1 MHNKTRVDLNA
12 GTSMTKISISL
23 GQMNVKHGRAEDN
36 LGTAERL
43 IEEASRRQSQLV
55 ALPELWSSGYD
66 LENAAAHADELGAGM
81 FKAMSRLAARHRIAV
96 VGSALERRGEAVANS
111 AAWYSADGCM
121 LGVYRKIHLFRL
133 FDEDKWLVQGH
144 APAVL
149 DLPWGPTALT
159 ICYDLRFPELY
170 RHYAVKHGAKMIVVC
185 AEWPL
190 IRLVHWR
197 ALLMARAI
205 ENQCFMV
212 AVNACGETGGVAFA
226 GHSMILDPWGKVVV
240 EAGEGE
246 QLLTAD
252 IDLDEADRV
261 RKTIPV
267 FEDRRPDAY

>member
-1 MHNKTRVDLNA
+1 
-12 GTSMTKISISL
+12 MTKASISL
-23 GQMNVKHGRAEDN
+23 AQMNVRHGRTSDN
-36 LGTAERL
+36 LSTAERL
-43 IEEASRRQSQLV
+43 IAEASRRQSQLV

-66 LENAAAHADELGAGM
+66 LENAAAHAAALGAGL
-81 FKAMSRLAARHRIAV
+81 FETLSGLAARHRIAV
-96 VGSALERRGEAVANS
+96 VGSMLERRGEAVANS
-111 AAWYSADGCM
+111 AVWYAADGCM
-121 LGVYRKIHLFRL
+121 LGVYRKIHLFRQ
-133 FDEDKWLVQGH
+133 FDEDKWLDEGH
-144 APAVL
+144 APTVL

-190 IRLVHWR
+190 IRLEHWR
-197 ALLMARAI
+197 TLLMARAI

-212 AVNACGETGGVAFA
+212 AVNACGETGGVVFA

-240 EAGEGE
+240 EAGEDE

-252 IDLDEADRV
+252 IDLDVADRA
-261 RKTIPV
+261 RAAIPV

>member
-1 MHNKTRVDLNA
+1 
-12 GTSMTKISISL
+12 MTKISISL
-23 GQMNVKHGRAEDN
+23 GQMNVKHGRTKDN
-36 LGTAERL
+36 LSAAERL
-43 IEEASRRQSQLV
+43 IAAASRRQSQLL

-66 LENAAAHADELGAGM
+66 LENAAAHAAALGTGL
-81 FKAMSRLAARHRIAV
+81 FETLSRLAARHRIAV
-96 VGSALERRGEAVANS
+96 VGSILERRGEAITNS
-111 AAWYSADGCM
+111 AVWYAADGCM

-133 FDEDKWLVQGH
+133 FDEDKWLGEGH

-190 IRLVHWR
+190 IRLEHWR
-197 ALLMARAI
+197 TLLMARAI
-205 ENQCFMV
+205 ENQCFIV
-212 AVNACGETGGVAFA
+212 AVNACGETGGVVFA

-240 EAGEGE
+240 EAGEDE

-252 IDLDEADRV
+252 IDLDAADRV
-261 RKTIPV
+261 RATIPV